1 MSPVNPTLN
10 TPSFGLYRLN
20 YKAFEEM
27 CCFHHRVWSV
37 EPLSEIR
44 FKVKTRCTNENNGG
58 REPCTG
64 DFQFKLTKQGPVLE
78 LGKLNHNYRCP
89 KVELVHGTKKILQD
103 MPCTDPVFRT
113 YVYDYI
119 TNANEFAERHL
130 KIQTAKRVALVEEA
144 CKENFAIPDTCFEV
158 HEATTLKNEIWEL
171 NSLIAEYYLSH

>member
-10 TPSFGLYRLN
+10 TPSFGLYRLH
-20 YKAFEEM
+20 YEAFEEM
-27 CCFHHRVWSV
+27 CRFHHRVCSV
-37 EPLSEIR
+37 ESVSEIR
-44 FKVKTRCTNENNGG
+44 FKVITRCTNENNGG

-64 DFQFKLTKQGPVLE
+64 EFQFKLTKQGPFLE

-103 MPCTDPVFRT
+103 MPCTDPAFRT

-119 TNANEFAERHL
+119 TKAYEFAERHL
-130 KIQTAKRVALVEEA
+130 KIQTAKRVALVKEA